1 VLLVNCCCCII
12 SSYVIDA
19 VFGPYS
25 GVMVDIIDLFIFH
38 LSSYHFSEVGAL
50 DKLFV
55 ETDNSSKKSLAG
67 YKWLT
72 KQRTRRLPNF
82 FLFLI

>member
-1 VLLVNCCCCII
+1 MVQTLLEQGAARKFLLLYYFF
-12 SSYVIDA
+12 YVIDA

-38 LSSYHFSEVGAL
+38 RSSYHFSEVGAL

-55 ETDNSSKKSLAG
+55 K
-67 YKWLT
+67 
-72 KQRTRRLPNF
+72 
-82 FLFLI
+82 LIIAVRNL